1 MTMIH
6 SPMVNMLKMVPTTA
20 IRRIV
25 PSWSKKSLFGM
36 K

>member
-25 PSWSKKSLFGM
+25 PSWSKKSLLGM